1 MMSDFFKKAINF
13 GFGALLLTKEN
24 VEEIIDDLVKKGEI
38 KTDEAKAQVKEI
50 FNKVLSSKKEIES
63 KIEEIVEKV
72 LHKLDIPTRRELQ
85 EMQKKLDEI
94 IKRLESREE

>member
-1 MMSDFFKKAINF
+1 MSDFFKKAINF

-50 FNKVLSSKKEIES
+50 FNKVLSSKK
-63 KIEEIVEKV
+63 
-72 LHKLDIPTRRELQ
+72 KLNL
-85 EMQKKLDEI
+85 KS
-94 IKRLESREE
+94 KRLWRRCFISWIFQHDVNSRKCRKNSMRL

>member
-1 MMSDFFKKAINF
+1 MMSDFLKKAINF
-13 GFGALLLTKEN
+13 GSGALLLTKEN

-50 FNKVLSSKKEIES
+50 FNKVLSGKKEIES

-72 LHKLDIPTRRELQ
+72 LHQLDIPTRRELQ

-94 IKRLESREE
+94 VKRLESREE

>member
-1 MMSDFFKKAINF
+1 MMSDFLKKAINF

-50 FNKVLSSKKEIES
+50 FNKVI
-63 KIEEIVEKV
+63 
-72 LHKLDIPTRRELQ
+72 
-85 EMQKKLDEI
+85 
-94 IKRLESREE
+94 

>member
-1 MMSDFFKKAINF
+1 MMSDFFKKAINL
-13 GFGALLLTKEN
+13 GFGALLITKEN

-63 KIEEIVEKV
+63 KIEEIVEKA

>member
-1 MMSDFFKKAINF
+1 M
-13 GFGALLLTKEN
+13 
-24 VEEIIDDLVKKGEI
+24 VKKGEI

-50 FNKVLSSKKEIES
+50 FNKVLSSKKEIETR
-63 KIEEIVEKV
+63 IEEIVEKA

>member
-1 MMSDFFKKAINF
+1 MSDFFKKAINF

-50 FNKVLSSKKEIES
+50 FNKVLSSKK
-63 KIEEIVEKV
+63 
-72 LHKLDIPTRRELQ
+72 KLNL
-85 EMQKKLDEI
+85 KS
-94 IKRLESREE
+94 KRLWRRRLLSWIFQHDVNSRKCKKTR

>member
-1 MMSDFFKKAINF
+1 MGYDVRFFKKAINF

-50 FNKVLSSKKEIES
+50 FNKVLSGK
-63 KIEEIVEKV
+63 
-72 LHKLDIPTRRELQ
+72 
-85 EMQKKLDEI
+85 KKLNPKS
-94 IKRLESREE
+94 KRLWRRCFISWIFQHDANSRKCRKNSMRL